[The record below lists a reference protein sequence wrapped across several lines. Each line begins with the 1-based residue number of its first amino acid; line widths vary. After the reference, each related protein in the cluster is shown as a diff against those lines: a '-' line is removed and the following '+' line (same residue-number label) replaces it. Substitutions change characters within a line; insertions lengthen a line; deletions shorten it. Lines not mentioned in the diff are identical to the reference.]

1 MQWFEIKIWLES
13 SIGLDR
19 DSLHIY
25 AGVGIQ
31 LAVALFC
38 RRSLAS
44 PIPWLVVVAAAF
56 ANEFYDYTH
65 LGETF
70 EKYSKYYHEE
80 AIRDIWNTLLLPT
93 LFLLIAKFW
102 PTWLTGKHPADKE
115 MDKPAETSP
124 PI

>member
-31 LAVALFC
+31 LVVALFC

-44 PIPWLVVVAAAF
+44 PIPWLFVVAAAL
-56 ANEFYDYTH
+56 ANEYYDYTR
-65 LGETF
+65 LGVRLDRISEN
-70 EKYSKYYHEE
+70 YYDGTV
-80 AIRDIWNTLLLPT
+80 RDIWNTLLLPT
-93 LFLLIAKFW
+93 MFLLIAKFR
-102 PTWLTGKHPADKE
+102 PTWLTGKRPADKKK
-115 MDKPAETSP
+115 DKPVETTP